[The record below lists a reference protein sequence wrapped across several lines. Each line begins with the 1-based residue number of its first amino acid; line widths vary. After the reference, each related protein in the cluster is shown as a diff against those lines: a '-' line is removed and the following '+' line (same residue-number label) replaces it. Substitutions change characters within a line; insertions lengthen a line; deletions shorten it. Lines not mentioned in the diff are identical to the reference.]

1 MKQSAKH
8 FKSTFRILGIL
19 LALLPF
25 AFYLFPSTILL
36 PSAKAHRYHTSLTR
50 MDYNEKEKLVE
61 ISLQLFTHD
70 LVPILEQ
77 KAKKR
82 VDLEKTPEV
91 DKLILD
97 YLNENFVLRNKNG
110 EAQTLR
116 WVGKEIEV
124 DVARIY
130 VEVPETESLAGANL
144 QNTLFFESFPEQ
156 TNLVIARFDGKKADL
171 LFRVGD
177 KFKEIKENPPKE

>member
-1 MKQSAKH
+1 
-8 FKSTFRILGIL
+8 
-19 LALLPF
+19 
-25 AFYLFPSTILL
+25 
-36 PSAKAHRYHTSLTR
+36 

-91 DKLILD
+91 DKLILE
-97 YLNENFVLRNKNG
+97 YLNENFVLKNKNG
-110 EAQTLR
+110 EALALR
-116 WVGKEIEV
+116 WVGKELKV
-124 DVARIY
+124 DTARVY
-130 VEVPETESLAGANL
+130 VEIVSAESPAGASL

-171 LFRVGD
+171 MFRVGD

>member
-1 MKQSAKH
+1 MKQSAKQI
-8 FKSTFRILGIL
+8 KMTLRILGIL

-25 AFYLFPSTILL
+25 AFCLL
-36 PSAKAHRYHTSLTR
+36 PSTKAHRYHTSLTR

-61 ISLQLFTHD
+61 ISIQLFTHD
-70 LVPILEQ
+70 LVPVLEQ

-97 YLNENFVLRNKNG
+97 YLNENFVLKNKNG
-110 EAQTLR
+110 EPLSLK
-116 WVGKEIEV
+116 WVGKELEV
-124 DVARIY
+124 DAVWVY
-130 VEVPETESLAGANL
+130 VESPSPESLSGANL
-144 QNTLFFESFPEQ
+144 QNTVLFESFPEQ

-171 LFRVGD
+171 LFKVGD
-177 KFKEIKENPPKE
+177 KFKEIRENPPKE